1 VKLLRPLRERDFA
14 LLWTGMTVSL
24 LGDGIFIVAET
35 WQVYD
40 IHNDPVAL
48 SVVGLAWTGG
58 MTAFLL
64 TGGIV
69 SDRVERRRVL
79 IAADI
84 GRALVVAVTGVLSL
98 SGVLE
103 IWHLVALAVLYGAG
117 EAFFGPAF
125 GALIPEIVAPQEL
138 VEANS
143 LDQLV
148 RQACERLLGPAL
160 GGLVVAAI
168 GAGSA
173 FLVDAA
179 TFTISAA
186 CIWSLRVR
194 SIPARRSAD
203 TSEGALREGFA
214 FVRTQ
219 PWLWATLIA
228 ASLSLLFFL
237 GPLEV
242 LLPFVIRNDLDG
254 GAGAYGAVLAAAGA
268 GSVLMSLIVSQR
280 GPPRR
285 YLTFAYATWTFS
297 TVAFIGYAFGTA
309 LWQFMAFAVVFG
321 ALETAGMVVWGTLM
335 SSRVPPDLR
344 GRVHSLDWF
353 VSIGLTPL
361 SFALTGPVSKG
372 IGVDATLVLAGVLP
386 MIVCVVLYLAANL
399 RRDEALHPLLGD
411 YAGAGASAAGSE
423 TPAIS

>member
-1 VKLLRPLRERDFA
+1 VP
-14 LLWTGMTVSL
+14 
-24 LGDGIFIVAET
+24 
-35 WQVYD
+35 
-40 IHNDPVAL
+40 
-48 SVVGLAWTGG
+48 
-58 MTAFLL
+58 
-64 TGGIV
+64 
-69 SDRVERRRVL
+69 
-79 IAADI
+79 
-84 GRALVVAVTGVLSL
+84 
-98 SGVLE
+98 
-103 IWHLVALAVLYGAG
+103 
-117 EAFFGPAF
+117 
-125 GALIPEIVAPQEL
+125 PQQL

-148 RQACERLLGPAL
+148 RQACERLLGPAI
-160 GGLVVAAI
+160 GGFVVAAI
-168 GAGSA
+168 GVGGA
-173 FLVDAA
+173 FLVDAG
-179 TFTISAA
+179 TFAISAA
-186 CIWSLRVR
+186 CIWALRVR
-194 SIPARRSAD
+194 SQPTTVED
-203 TSEGALREGFA
+203 SEEGPLREGLR
-214 FVRTQ
+214 FVRSQ

-228 ASLSLLFFL
+228 ASLSLLLFL

-242 LLPFVIRNDLDG
+242 LLPFVIRNDLDA
-254 GAGAYGAVLAAAGA
+254 GAGGYGAVLAAAGA

-285 YLTFAYATWTFS
+285 YLTFAYGMWTFS
-297 TVAFIGYAFGTA
+297 TVAFVGYAVGTA

-386 MIVCVVLYLAANL
+386 MFVCVVLYFAAGL
-399 RRDEALHPLLGD
+399 RRDEELHPLLGD
-411 YAGAGASAAGSE
+411 YAGAGASSAAAGGE